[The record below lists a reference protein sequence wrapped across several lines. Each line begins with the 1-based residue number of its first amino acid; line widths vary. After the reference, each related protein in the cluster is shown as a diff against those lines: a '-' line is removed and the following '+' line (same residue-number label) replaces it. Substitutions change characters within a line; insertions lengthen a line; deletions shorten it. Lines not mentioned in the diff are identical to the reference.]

1 MHAMQS
7 AALDTGSLLTDLSCF
22 SSNFASPRLNSQ
34 PLYSVLGRRFA
45 LIWLNGWIF
54 ISSSAADRIMST
66 IAVEYYNR
74 KFGDD
79 RSAAFIHLVREIG
92 EIAFAMEKNNVEH
105 AKMEITES
113 AALLYYLATKYCLDL
128 DDNMKAVYTKK
139 LDMLTTK
146 S

>member
-1 MHAMQS
+1 M
-7 AALDTGSLLTDLSCF
+7 
-22 SSNFASPRLNSQ
+22 SS
-34 PLYSVLGRRFA
+34 
-45 LIWLNGWIF
+45 
-54 ISSSAADRIMST
+54 

-92 EIAFAMEKNNVEH
+92 EIAFAMEKDNVEH

-113 AALLYYLATKYCLDL
+113 AALLYYLATKYNLDI
-128 DDNMKAVYTKK
+128 DANIKAVYSKK
-139 LDMLTTK
+139 LEMLKTK